1 MWVDIAI
8 LGIILL
14 FAIVGLL
21 KGFMK
26 TLLSFAGAVLA
37 IILSYFLTKP
47 VVAALAGSNIESFVS
62 EKVLSVLSGIG
73 GMMTTE
79 IPSYEV
85 LVEQLSASVPVYVAE
100 SLANSISEYIGTAAD
115 QTLAELLT
123 PGLTNILLNI
133 IVFIVLFIAFMIVFA
148 ILKSIAKAFKS
159 IKLIDFIDK
168 VLGFALGAV
177 LGVAFVYFVLLIF
190 TFLTGME
197 GITPIIDSINA
208 SKIGSV
214 MYNQNLIVIIF
225 KQLVDTGTIN
235 PDAIINALP
244 SVEVTSKSSA
254 T

>member
-14 FAIVGLL
+14 FAIVGLI

-26 TLLSFAGAVLA
+26 TLLSFAGTVLA
-37 IILSYFLTKP
+37 IVLAYFLTKP
-47 VVAALAGSNIESFVS
+47 VVTALAGSNIESFVS

-85 LVEQLSASVPVYVAE
+85 LVELLSASVPVYVAE

-123 PGLTNILLNI
+123 PGLTNIVLNI
-133 IVFIVLFIAFMIVFA
+133 IVFIILFIAFMIVFA
-148 ILKSIAKAFKS
+148 ILKSVAKAFKS
-159 IKLIDFIDK
+159 IKIIDFIDK
-168 VLGFALGAV
+168 VLGFALGAI

-197 GITPIIDSINA
+197 GITPIIDAINT
-208 SKIGSV
+208 SKIGSI
-214 MYNQNLIVIIF
+214 MYNQNLLLIIF
-225 KQLVDTGTIN
+225 NQLVDTGTIN
-235 PDAIINALP
+235 PDAIINAIP
-244 SVEVTSKSSA
+244 SVEVTSKTA
-254 T
+254 